1 MRAEGAGY
9 RAGWLRFRAA
19 QMLRFMVGGV
29 LGSGQG
35 GGWEGFDVPGQ
46 GRFCGSG
53 LIVWGLEQCHTIK
66 GADNTA

>member
-1 MRAEGAGY
+1 
-9 RAGWLRFRAA
+9 
-19 QMLRFMVGGV
+19 MLRFMVGGV